1 MFDHF
6 CLIKLIFL
14 KSDKFLANLNSH
26 NEKQIV
32 KSCFFA
38 FDYESLEIK
47 SVKEGILSYNT
58 TDKRIIFGF
67 YDPNSQ
73 SNYPGWPLRNF
84 LALLSL
90 KW

>member
-1 MFDHF
+1 M
-6 CLIKLIFL
+6 
-14 KSDKFLANLNSH
+14 NLNSF
-26 NEKQIV
+26 NEKQV
-32 KSCFFA
+32 MKSSFFA

-47 SVKEGILSYNT
+47 SVKNGIESYNSST
-58 TDKRIIFGF
+58 NRIIFGF